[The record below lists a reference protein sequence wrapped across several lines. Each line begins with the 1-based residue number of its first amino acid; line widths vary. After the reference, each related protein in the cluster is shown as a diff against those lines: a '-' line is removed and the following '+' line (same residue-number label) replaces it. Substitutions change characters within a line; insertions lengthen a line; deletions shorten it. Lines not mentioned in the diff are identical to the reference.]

1 MTPRTRFAPSPT
13 GLLHIGNARTAL
25 FNWLFARHTGG
36 EFVLRIEDTDVERSS
51 AVYEASIFE
60 DLKWLGLGWDEGPD
74 TGGRCGHYRQSE
86 RLAIY
91 RELAKK
97 LVDKGAAY
105 NCYCTKERLEALKK
119 SQLASGTAPRYDNRC
134 RGLKASEVPANI
146 TPAIRFKVSPK
157 DVSFA
162 DGVHGEVIFDSR
174 SFGDFVIMGSDGAAS
189 YNFAVVADDALMSI
203 TDVIRGDD
211 HLSNTPRQILLF
223 ESLGFKPP
231 RFSHIPLVLGT
242 DRVPLGKRDISA
254 SLRSLRDDGYLPE
267 AVVNAIARLGWSPGE
282 GFLGLDEMARLF
294 DIGRLSRS
302 PSVFDPSTLKRYN
315 KNAIS
320 AMSPEELFKLTGL
333 TADEGL
339 KKALEA
345 IRPNAVTIGELK
357 RLLGP
362 FTDRPAFTPESTDE
376 ARSILSEPYA
386 KEVLKAF
393 IKEAEGAEAID
404 ETNYLNIMNG
414 VKRATNEKGKRLYMP
429 IRAALTGQAEGIEL
443 VTILKLLGRARVLE
457 RLKKAAGQ

>member
-1 MTPRTRFAPSPT
+1 MKPRTRFAPSPT
-13 GLLHIGNARTAL
+13 GSLHIGNARTAL
-25 FNWLFARHTGG
+25 FNWLFARHIGG
-36 EFVLRIEDTDVERSS
+36 DFILRIEDTDIERSS
-51 AVYEASIFE
+51 AIHEASIFE
-60 DLKWLGLGWDEGPD
+60 DLKWLRLGWDEGPD
-74 TGGRCGHYRQSE
+74 IGGKWGPYRQSE
-86 RLAIY
+86 RLAMY
-91 RELAKK
+91 KELADR
-97 LVDKGAAY
+97 LVVKGAAY
-105 NCYCTKERLEALKK
+105 NCYCTKERLEGLKK
-119 SQLASGTAPRYDNRC
+119 SQLASGVPPRYDNRC
-134 RGLKASEVPANI
+134 RGLKDSEVPAGVS
-146 TPAIRFKVSPK
+146 PAVRFKVSPK

-189 YNFAVVADDALMSI
+189 YNFAVVADDALMGI

-231 RFSHIPLVLGT
+231 RFSHIPLVLGP
-242 DRVPLGKRDISA
+242 DRLPLGKRDISA
-254 SLRSLRDDGYLPE
+254 SLRSLREEGYLPE
-267 AVVNAIARLGWSPGE
+267 AVLNSIARLGWSPGE
-282 GFLGLDEMARLF
+282 GFLALDEMARLF

-315 KNAIS
+315 KIAIS
-320 AMSPEELFKLTGL
+320 ALSPGELFGL
-333 TADEGL
+333 MGLKADEGL

-345 IRPNAVTIGELK
+345 IRPNAVTIGDLK

-362 FTDRPAFTPESTDE
+362 FTDGLVFTDE

-386 KEVLKAF
+386 KELLKAF
-393 IKEAEGAEAID
+393 LKEAEGAEAID

-414 VKRATNEKGKRLYMP
+414 VKRTTNEKGKRLYMP

-443 VTILKLLGRARVLE
+443 VTILKLLGRDRVIE